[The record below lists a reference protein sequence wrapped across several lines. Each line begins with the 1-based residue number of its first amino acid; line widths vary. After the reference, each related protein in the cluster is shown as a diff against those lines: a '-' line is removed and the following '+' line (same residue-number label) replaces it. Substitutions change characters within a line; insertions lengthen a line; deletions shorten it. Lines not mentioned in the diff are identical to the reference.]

1 MKIEITSLT
10 NDSLPPLIDPQINT
24 PARTQMIHLNCVL
37 GSDCSAHLS
46 GASIKPKLSTLYIE
60 EQDSQSRIVNNC
72 CSIDGPGNYRVF
84 IKYCVFP

>member
-10 NDSLPPLIDPQINT
+10 YREETTLFPLLIDPQINT

-60 EQDSQSRIVNNC
+60 DGLTEQDSQQLLLDRW
-72 CSIDGPGNYRVF
+72 Y
-84 IKYCVFP
+84 IKVQGVH